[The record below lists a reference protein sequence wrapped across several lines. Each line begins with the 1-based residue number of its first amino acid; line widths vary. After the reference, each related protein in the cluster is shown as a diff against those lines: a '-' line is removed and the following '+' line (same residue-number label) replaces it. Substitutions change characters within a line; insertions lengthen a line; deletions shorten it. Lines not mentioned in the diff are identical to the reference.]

1 MNLIQP
7 NIERKAGND
16 LYTIGLIGLLIFVPL
31 FVFRNLGMLDFWW
44 WMSLNL
50 TVVVSLSLLRD
61 RKFRRELALDWSSRK
76 STKIFW
82 GVVSAAALYL
92 VFFVGNI
99 LVREVFHFAPQDI
112 HSVYGFKG
120 DASALRIALLMLLF
134 IGPGEELFWRGF
146 IQGNLSALMGK
157 TTGFLLAVLFY
168 TIIHVATGNLIL
180 ILAALTG
187 GLFWGWLYMRH
198 QSMLLNMVSHIV
210 WDISVFLLFPF
221 GG

>member
-1 MNLIQP
+1 MKLIGQ
-7 NIERKAGND
+7 NIERKAVND
-16 LYTIGLIGLLIFVPL
+16 LYTIGFTGLLIFVPL
-31 FVFRNLGMLDFWW
+31 FVFRNLWVLDFWW

-61 RKFRRELALDWSSRK
+61 RTFRRELALDWSSRK
-76 STKIFW
+76 GRKIFW
-82 GVVSAAALYL
+82 GVVSAAVLYL

-112 HSVYGFKG
+112 RSVYGFKG
-120 DASALRIALLMLLF
+120 DASPLRIALLMVLF

-146 IQGNLSALMGK
+146 IQGNLSALMGR
-157 TTGFLLAVLFY
+157 TNGFLLAVLFY
-168 TIIHVATGNLIL
+168 TLIHVATGNLIL

-210 WDISVFLLFPF
+210 WDITVFLLFPF

>member
-1 MNLIQP
+1 M
-7 NIERKAGND
+7 
-16 LYTIGLIGLLIFVPL
+16 IFVPL

-76 STKIFW
+76 STKFFW
-82 GVVSAAALYL
+82 GVMAAAALYL

-112 HSVYGFKG
+112 RSVYGFKG

-157 TTGFLLAVLFY
+157 TTGFLMAVLFY

-187 GLFWGWLYMRH
+187 GVFWGWLYMRH
-198 QSMLLNMVSHIV
+198 QSMLINMVSHIV